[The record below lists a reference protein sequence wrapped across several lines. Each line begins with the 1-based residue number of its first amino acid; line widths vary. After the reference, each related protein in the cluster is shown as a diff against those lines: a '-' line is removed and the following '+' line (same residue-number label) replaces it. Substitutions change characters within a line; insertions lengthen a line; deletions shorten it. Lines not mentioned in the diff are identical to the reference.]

1 MADYGTGNG
10 TMEERFRG
18 RTVRESEDRVSD
30 PVPVPEDARVPV
42 TGGPTAIVER
52 NLGVTLNLGQYRS
65 LRADWKVTLPCK
77 LSKDAI
83 EKTAKFADDWVSARI
98 NQDVAEWTGDT
109 AIKYLP
115 ADPDADSRKKR

>member
-10 TMEERFRG
+10 TVEERFRG
-18 RTVRESEDRVSD
+18 RTVKESGDRVSD
-30 PVPVPEDARVPV
+30 PVPVPEEARVPA

-52 NLGVTLNLGQYRS
+52 NLGVTLNLGSYRS

-77 LSKDAI
+77 LSKEAI
-83 EKTAKFADDWVSARI
+83 EKTAKFADDWCAARI
-98 NQDVAEWTGDT
+98 NQDVADWTGDT

-115 ADPDADSRKKR
+115 EDPDAAKKKR